1 MFMARRQTVRT
12 TVAVAFIVAL
22 AGTAQAG
29 PPLICH
35 PFDTGTAKLLPWD
48 ATVKAWNAPD
58 PNYDIRNLTADTLRL
73 LSSDAP
79 VVLRM
84 ETLRRAT
91 IYAARDQ
98 RSAADLLRAVMAR
111 VETDAGK
118 GRDPLAWFDAGYLVE
133 SYKQLGDAFS
143 RNSPDAGK
151 LPGDLSSVDG
161 YGMVK
166 KALLL
171 SGSNP
176 EMEFAASLMTRGA
189 VSADHRRRAA
199 AGATTGSLLAK
210 NLATH

>member
-1 MFMARRQTVRT
+1 MFMARRQTART

-22 AGTAQAG
+22 AATAQAG

-35 PFDTGTAKLLPWD
+35 PFDVGTAKLLPWD
-48 ATVKAWNAPD
+48 ATAKSWNAPD
-58 PNYDIRNLTADTLRL
+58 PSYDVRNLTADTLRL
-73 LSSDAP
+73 LSPDAP

-84 ETLRRAT
+84 ETLRRAA

-111 VETDAGK
+111 AETDAGK
-118 GRDPLAWFDAGYLVE
+118 ARDPLAWFDAGYLVE
-133 SYKQLGDAFS
+133 SYKQVSSAFN
-143 RNSPDAGK
+143 RNALDVGK
-151 LPGDLSSVDG
+151 LPGELSSVDG

-166 KALLL
+166 KAMLL

-176 EMEFAASLMTRGA
+176 EMEFAASLMTRGDA
-189 VSADHRRRAA
+189 SADHRRRAV
-199 AGATTGSLLAK
+199 AGAPAGSLLAK